1 MKNFFLLALAGVIAQ
16 LVDGSLGMAYGVSST
31 TVLLAAGVAPALASA
46 AVHMA
51 EIGTTAVSGIS
62 HSSFGN
68 VDWSKIVWLAVPG
81 GVGALL
87 GALGLVVNAV
97 VLWNTRYLD
106 AALTQVHASSMPV
119 KPEDVERL
127 SPLLLDHVNVL
138 GRYDFALTESVRQGR
153 LRPLRTPAERDDLAA

>member
-68 VDWSKIVWLAVPG
+68 VDWPKIGWLAVPG

-87 GALGLVVNAV
+87 GALLVV
-97 VLWNTRYLD
+97 W
-106 AALTQVHASSMPV
+106 ASSLQATAGY
-119 KPEDVERL
+119 VE
-127 SPLLLDHVNVL
+127 
-138 GRYDFALTESVRQGR
+138 
-153 LRPLRTPAERDDLAA
+153 PAGGGFFFLFWIF